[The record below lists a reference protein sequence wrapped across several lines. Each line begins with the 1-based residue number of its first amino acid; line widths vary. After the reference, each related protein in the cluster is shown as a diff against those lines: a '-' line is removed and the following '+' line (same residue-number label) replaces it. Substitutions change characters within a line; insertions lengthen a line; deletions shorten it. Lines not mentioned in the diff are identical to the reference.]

1 MRQTFG
7 TAFEDAER
15 RDLTINALFYNVHTR
30 RVEDLTGRGLS
41 DLRERRIR
49 TPLEPQRTFL
59 DDPLRVLRCVRF
71 AARLGY
77 LLDDAILAC
86 MRDGAGDEVRAAL
99 RTKVSRERVGI
110 EVDKMLYGALPHS
123 RMPAGVNL
131 TPSSQD
137 KIRSAR

>member
-1 MRQTFG
+1 M
-7 TAFEDAER
+7 R

-30 RVEDLTGRGLS
+30 RVEDLTERGLS

-77 LLDDAILAC
+77 TLDEAILGSMC
-86 MRDGAGDEVRAAL
+86 DGAGDEVRAAL

-110 EVDKMLYGALPHS
+110 EVDKMLYGACTSALP
-123 RMPAGVNL
+123 AC
-131 TPSSQD
+131 
-137 KIRSAR
+137 ARR